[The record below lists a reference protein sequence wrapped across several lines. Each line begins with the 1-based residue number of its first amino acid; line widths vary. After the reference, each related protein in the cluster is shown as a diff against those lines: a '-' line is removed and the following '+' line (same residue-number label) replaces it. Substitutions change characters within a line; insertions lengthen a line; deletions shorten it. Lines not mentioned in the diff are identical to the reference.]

1 MKILVIQQKMIG
13 DVLVS
18 SILCN
23 NLRIAYPDAQID
35 YLVYESTIAVLEGN
49 TAISNLILYNKSY
62 RKSRIK
68 ILKLGLKIRK
78 EKYDIVID
86 AYSKLESWIFVF
98 LSGAKKRISYK
109 KPGREFLYT
118 DNVPFAN
125 FPETTMGLAIE
136 RRLSLLKPLHLDIA
150 IDPYPKLFVSDK
162 EKKETVALFEKH
174 NVQKFVNT
182 RVSEIKDNVIY
193 AVNTKDET
201 NVEIAADTIVNAL
214 GSKKNVFDDSKLT
227 VPFTYVGDCSGER
240 TADIASAIRT
250 GYKAANEI

>member
-35 YLVYESTIAVLEGN
+35 YLVYESTVAVLEGN

-86 AYSKLESWIFVF
+86 AYSKLESWIFV
-98 LSGAKKRISYK
+98 LLRGAKKRISYK

-118 DNVPFAN
+118 HNVPLAT
-125 FPETTMGLAIE
+125 FPQTTMGLAIE
-136 RRLSLLKPLHLDIA
+136 RRLSLLKPLHFSAFLVLLIQIQASTFGGYIFLILRSLAYYFKGNKEA
-150 IDPYPKLFVSDK
+150 IS
-162 EKKETVALFEKH
+162 
-174 NVQKFVNT
+174 
-182 RVSEIKDNVIY
+182 
-193 AVNTKDET
+193 
-201 NVEIAADTIVNAL
+201 
-214 GSKKNVFDDSKLT
+214 
-227 VPFTYVGDCSGER
+227 
-240 TADIASAIRT
+240 
-250 GYKAANEI
+250 